1 MTKVTHT
8 KATRRKF
15 LKATGGMAAI
25 LATGKMPAIAQ
36 GTTEVHIL
44 RWNDFVPACDALLK
58 TKLFPEA
65 EKALGIKVK
74 FETVNA
80 NDLQARITSG
90 IQAGTGPDVVMLSNN
105 HPQLYKAS
113 LVDVSD
119 IAAEIAKDQ
128 GDWYKAALANT
139 SSGGKFF
146 AIPMDYVGGLNAWR
160 VSMFKDIGLTEFPK
174 TWDTLRDAGKK
185 LKAKGYPIG
194 QSLGQSFGDPVGWAY
209 PFLWSFGGA
218 EVDDKGKVAINSKD
232 TIEAV
237 KYMTAMWKDSC
248 DEGGLAWDDSSN
260 NRAFLAGT
268 ICSTLNGASIYI
280 EALRKPDQYKT
291 ADGKPLKDD
300 IQHALLPAGPKGV
313 FGLHLVQSHVIPTYS
328 KNQKAAKDLL
338 RFMHTKANYE
348 QWFETGQGFYTPATS
363 GWESHKMWKANPVMA
378 PFANVGKTGLAAGW
392 PGESNDKAAEVLSKY
407 LIGNMFAAAI
417 KGQSAED
424 AVKACEGQLKS
435 IYGA

>member
-1 MTKVTHT
+1 MTKIN
-8 KATRRKF
+8 RRNF
-15 LKATGGMAAI
+15 LKTTGGAAAV
-25 LATGKMPAIAQ
+25 LASAKMPAIAQ
-36 GTTEVHIL
+36 GTPEVHIL
-44 RWNDFVPACDALLK
+44 RWNDFVPACDAILK
-58 TKLFPEA
+58 TKLFPAA

-90 IQAGTGPDVVMLSNN
+90 IQAGAGPDVIMLNNN

-119 IAAEIAKDQ
+119 VAAEISKDQ
-128 GDWYKAALANT
+128 GSWYKAALANC

-146 AIPMDYVGGLNAWR
+146 GVPMDYVGGLNSWR
-160 VSMFKDIGLTEFPK
+160 VSMFKDIGLNEFPK
-174 TWDTLRDAGKK
+174 TWDAYRDAGKK
-185 LKAKGYPIG
+185 LKAKGFPIG
-194 QSLGQSFGDPVGWAY
+194 QSLGQSFGDPVGFAY

-218 EVDDKGKVAINSKD
+218 EVDDKGKVAINSKE

-237 KYMTAMWKDSC
+237 KYMTGFWKDSM

-260 NRAFLAGT
+260 NRAFLAST
-268 ICSTLNGASIYI
+268 ISSTLNGASIYI
-280 EALRKPDQYKT
+280 EASRKPDQYKT

-300 IQHALLPAGPKGV
+300 ILHAPLPAGPKGQ

-348 QWFETGQGFYTPATS
+348 QWFETGQGFYTPASS
-363 GWESHKMWKANPVMA
+363 GWETHKMWAANPVMA
-378 PFANVGKTGLAAGW
+378 PFATIGKTGLAAGY
-392 PGESNDKAAEVLSKY
+392 PGESNAKAAEVLSKY
-407 LIGNMFAAAI
+407 LIGNMFAAAV

-424 AVKACEGQLKS
+424 AVKACEAQLKS
-435 IYGA
+435 IHGA